1 MEQENKFTE
10 QENKH
15 GSKAVG
21 GTALGLSIGAL
32 AAELLGGNLGNIL
45 GGNRGG
51 ESAPVSHTEAK
62 LMAENAELKTEVK
75 LRDSNIYT
83 DSKFLELYKYVDGKF
98 SYVENQLCEQ
108 RVYNAT
114 NTAAIS
120 CLQGQVAQLAALTK
134 VIIPIGNVCPQP
146 MPQNNSW
153 VAPTTPTGTTGS

>member
-1 MEQENKFTE
+1 MEHEN
-10 QENKH
+10 NYA
-15 GSKAVG
+15 SKGVG

-32 AAELLGGNLGNIL
+32 AGEFLSGNLANIFSN
-45 GGNRGG
+45 NRGG

-83 DSKFLELYKYVDGKF
+83 DSKILELYKYVDGKF
-98 SYVENQLCEQ
+98 SHVENQLCEQ

-120 CLQGQVAQLAALTK
+120 CIQGQVAQLAALTK

-146 MPQNNSW
+146 MPQYNSW
-153 VAPTTPTGTTGS
+153 VAPTTPTTPTGTTGA